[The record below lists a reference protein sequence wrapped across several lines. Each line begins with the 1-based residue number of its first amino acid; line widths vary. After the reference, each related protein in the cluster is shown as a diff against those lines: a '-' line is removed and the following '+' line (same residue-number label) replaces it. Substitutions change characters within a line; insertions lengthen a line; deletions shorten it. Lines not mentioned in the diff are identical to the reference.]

1 MVAKGKAFIKF
12 QAGNKST
19 GKNFGSLGRYGKL
32 QRLCIERIK
41 NFLDRVDCFSFKIYL
56 SALGANP
63 RRDSVHDQMVTVLIN
78 IR

>member
-32 QRLCIERIK
+32 QRLGIKCMK
-41 NFLDRVDCFSFKIYL
+41 NFL
-56 SALGANP
+56 N
-63 RRDSVHDQMVTVLIN
+63 
-78 IR
+78 